1 MTMIESE
8 YKIELR
14 TVLDNYSAQT
24 IELLNE
30 TLKAIPEKV
39 QEVEIT
45 IFPDQDGEGTFSIRT
60 LLSGPDLYVLNKAI
74 EKTAELFNVKHTPNG
89 LEPSVPLMDPFD
101 EEFDVNNVLCDT
113 AAKWLEELWVKVE
126 KKGLEIP
133 VSIVAEEY
141 YGDLLP
147 MKLKI

>member
-113 AAKWLEELWVKVE
+113 TTK
-126 KKGLEIP
+126 
-133 VSIVAEEY
+133 
-141 YGDLLP
+141 
-147 MKLKI
+147 